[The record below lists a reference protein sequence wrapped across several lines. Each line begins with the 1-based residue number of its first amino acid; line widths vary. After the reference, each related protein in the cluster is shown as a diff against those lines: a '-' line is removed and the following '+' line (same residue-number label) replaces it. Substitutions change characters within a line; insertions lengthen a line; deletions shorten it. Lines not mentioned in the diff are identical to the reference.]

1 MPRNLSTVQFS
12 NSANASPGLQAAPTA
27 ICATSQAVGD
37 SESTGTTPSFN
48 KVEEEGCV
56 SIFDSRDHD
65 HHSMEPW
72 TAILLTPRKLCISVT
87 TSSCCTCVRAR
98 FPDRLSH
105 ALNNPKQLGL
115 ACFRSHTILY
125 RVRCTSVRS
134 CANAGKR
141 LVLIRDSVRST

>member
-1 MPRNLSTVQFS
+1 MPVQ
-12 NSANASPGLQAAPTA
+12 A
-27 ICATSQAVGD
+27 ICATSQAIGD

-65 HHSMEPW
+65 HRSMEPW

-87 TSSCCTCVRAR
+87 TSSCCTCMRAC

-115 ACFRSHTILY
+115 TCFRSHTILY
-125 RVRCTSVRS
+125 RARCTSVLTPRS
-134 CANAGKR
+134 ASYRLGIVYDRSKR
-141 LVLIRDSVRST
+141 PHTDQG